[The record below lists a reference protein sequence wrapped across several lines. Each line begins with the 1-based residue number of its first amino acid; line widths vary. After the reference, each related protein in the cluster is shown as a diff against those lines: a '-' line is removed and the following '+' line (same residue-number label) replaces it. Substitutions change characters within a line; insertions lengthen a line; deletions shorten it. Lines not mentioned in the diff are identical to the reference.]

1 MNMFLLG
8 TLFGSGLVLAI
19 QEIKRLRANALHRA
33 QQLATPKPG
42 PTITCPLPS
51 PHLNHDQSRCAIA
64 WYLGHQNERV
74 H

>member
-1 MNMFLLG
+1 MYMFLLG

-19 QEIKRLRANALHRA
+19 QEIKRLRADALHRA
-33 QQLATPKPG
+33 QQLANTPR

-64 WYLGHQNERV
+64 WYLSHQNERI